1 MSRLLVRADV
11 MPREWGE
18 LRGGRPGGFT
28 GIPLR
33 DRSVHCAITSPPYW
47 GLRDYGTAI
56 WEGGYP
62 DCSHP
67 VKAWHG
73 PKQTGQGQNGHAAS
87 ENRLGRKVCLLC
99 GAIRKDWQ
107 LGLEP
112 TPWEYVDHMVAVFS
126 EVYRVLRDDGTL
138 WLNLG
143 DSYSG
148 YHGNKNHEIPTSSTN
163 GWTNGY
169 NENLRGQ
176 KPQDSGLKPKELVGI
191 PWRVAFALSEAG
203 WYRRAEIIW
212 HKPNPMTESVSDRPV
227 RAHEQ
232 IFLFSKRPRYYY
244 DREAVRE
251 PLAVASVERE
261 KAGYKAAFAS
271 QFQGSPT
278 DHRFPGGK
286 ALDSVVDM
294 AGRLLR
300 SVWKVPVAGSREK
313 HYASYPERLVIP
325 CIKAGTSEKG
335 VCPACGA
342 PWRRV
347 VEKKRIPTRPGNNS
361 KVYVDPDGSPYEQ
374 HSGSVVGNRD
384 PKRHVTM
391 TVTLGWEPT
400 CSCDAGDPIPA
411 VVLDPFTGTSTTG
424 KVARD
429 LGRRF
434 VGLDL
439 KGEYL
444 EISRRRLDEPLRPP
458 GTKKPRRVS
467 IPNQGSLFDPTE

>member
-1 MSRLLVRADV
+1 VSRLLVRADV

-33 DRSVHCAITSPPYW
+33 DKSIHCCICSPPYFH
-47 GLRDYGTAI
+47 LRDYGV
-56 WEGGYP
+56 
-62 DCSHP
+62 D
-67 VKAWHG
+67 
-73 PKQTGQGQNGHAAS
+73 GQ
-87 ENRLGRKVCLLC
+87 
-99 GAIRKDWQ
+99 I
-107 LGLEP
+107 GLES
-112 TPWEYVDHMVAVFS
+112 TVHEYVDSLVHVFA
-126 EVYRVLRDDGTL
+126 EVWRVMRDDSTL
-138 WLNLG
+138 WVNLG
-143 DSYSG
+143 DSYSSGGRKGHGTRIG
-148 YHGNKNHEIPTSSTN
+148 YKQGTNRASANGHDHVRPSDGSIRPKNLC
-163 GWTNGY
+163 G
-169 NENLRGQ
+169 
-176 KPQDSGLKPKELVGI
+176 V
-191 PWRVAFALSEAG
+191 PWRVAFALQDWG
-203 WYRRAEIIW
+203 WNLRSEIIW
-212 HKPNPMTESVSDRPV
+212 HRPNPMTESVKDRPS

-232 IFLFSKRPRYYY
+232 VFLFTKRDRYFY

-251 PLAVASVERE
+251 PLAATSIDRDLSS
-261 KAGYKAAFAS
+261 YKMAYAS
-271 QFQGSPT
+271 QFRGSPT
-278 DHRFPGGK
+278 DHRHLNGK
-286 ALDSVVDM
+286 QLDGTCDM
-294 AGRLLR
+294 AGRNLR
-300 SVWKVPVAGSREK
+300 TVWKIPVASTREK
-313 HYASYPERLVIP
+313 HYASYPERLVTP

-361 KVYVDPDGSPYEQ
+361 KIYIDPEGSPYEQ
-374 HSGSVVGNRD
+374 HSGTVVGNRD

-400 CSCDAGDPIPA
+400 CSCNAGDPIPA

-467 IPNQGSLFDPTE
+467 IPSQGSLFDPTE